1 LKFNLT
7 FISERKFRLKS
18 QKDLIQNNIDND
30 EIPGE
35 LSAANFPEPLVQ
47 ESEQY
52 SYGYRQLIQKFQ
64 KDILEYTNNYLD
76 KQLILIEKYIET
88 LINHH
93 SKSIKNL
100 NSEIRKIQEKI
111 KNEDLVKKVQNDL
124 NFKKISI
131 LKFFDSEYLSR
142 NK

>member
-1 LKFNLT
+1 MT

-18 QKDLIQNNIDND
+18 QKDFIQNNIDND

-35 LSAANFPEPLVQ
+35 LSVAHFPEPLIQ
-47 ESEQY
+47 ESEQF

-76 KQLILIEKYIET
+76 KQLNLLEKYIET

>member
-1 LKFNLT
+1 MT

-35 LSAANFPEPLVQ
+35 LSVAHFPEPLVQ

-88 LINHH
+88 LKIDH
-93 SKSIKNL
+93 SNDIENLDSKIEKIHGASIIFKIQKNL
-100 NSEIRKIQEKI
+100 N
-111 KNEDLVKKVQNDL
+111 
-124 NFKKISI
+124 FKSI
-131 LKFFDSEYLSR
+131 LM
-142 NK
+142 

>member
-1 LKFNLT
+1 MKFNLT

>member
-131 LKFFDSEYLSR
+131 LKFFDSE
-142 NK
+142 